1 MYHLRWCIFRHVHD
15 LLARCFTYPFWICG
29 RSAWPPSLLYTQL
42 GFPFAKILRKF
53 CERMGKFFLSLR
65 QHFAQSLAN
74 FMLRKIALFRFCVI
88 MFWEI
93 LRNKFSVNCI
103 NQLSLR
109 LHFFAYNCNAF
120 KGNDYL
126 RKSIFSN
133 LMDNG
138 ILEIKMCTISN
149 ESPAEFFALL
159 NLSQKQPRS
168 IIKMYMSRPTK

>member
-29 RSAWPPSLLYTQL
+29 RSAWPPCYTRSL
-42 GFPFAKILRKF
+42 GFHSQKFCVNFAK
-53 CERMGKFFLSLR
+53 EWANFFFRCASTL
-65 QHFAQSLAN
+65 QSLAN

-133 LMDNG
+133 LMDDG

-149 ESPAEFFALL
+149 ESRAVFCHFKLKLETTA
-159 NLSQKQPRS
+159 QH
-168 IIKMYMSRPTK
+168 Y